1 MRPSRLAPS
10 FTLAFPRASGL
21 IVTQQHGS
29 MNSRATI
36 NHGDAGRRRG
46 NPGASVCV
54 AERRLIVARRF
65 LVRCGPRLGSAAAS
79 RRFWTRRSRKRGT
92 SFKSAD
98 LSAHSKGA
106 PAKLHGRN
114 ARKDFKAFSPGG
126 AGRDVGG
133 LVARPLRPDGDNPR
147 TTWRF
152 NARFGPPPATRPE
165 GPTEFQAQPWGG
177 RPACRIARGRRGDKA
192 RHIPAPR
199 LTPCFRPAATRPGRV
214 RRTQKKER
222 GLRRQQNMPLPLTD
236 PFLTP
241 FRRVRLIA
249 IAVCK
254 TFAGNRIRCC
264 WSN

>member
-1 MRPSRLAPS
+1 VTGLNRRLVVEGFLCLRPFYWPGVQSLLQAGAPLRGQCQDAPLAPR

-98 LSAHSKGA
+98 LSATPKARPQSFMGA
-106 PAKLHGRN
+106 MREKISRRSLPGEQAGMWADL
-114 ARKDFKAFSPGG
+114 SPGHFVPTG
-126 AGRDVGG
+126 
-133 LVARPLRPDGDNPR
+133 
-147 TTWRF
+147 TTR
-152 NARFGPPPATRPE
+152 E
-165 GPTEFQAQPWGG
+165 
-177 RPACRIARGRRGDKA
+177 
-192 RHIPAPR
+192 
-199 LTPCFRPAATRPGRV
+199 
-214 RRTQKKER
+214 
-222 GLRRQQNMPLPLTD
+222 
-236 PFLTP
+236 
-241 FRRVRLIA
+241 
-249 IAVCK
+249 
-254 TFAGNRIRCC
+254 
-264 WSN
+264 